1 MAKADDPHAFGV
13 DRTAATRLGDHLDRF
28 DDVMDQRA
36 LLYQKLAE
44 LLVISYLPDAA
55 DPVALLAE
63 ALQTAY
69 RAGARDMH
77 TAVAEQLQPLWIL
90 AGLEP

>member
-1 MAKADDPHAFGV
+1 MTDDLHAFT

-28 DDVMDQRA
+28 DDVMEQRA
-36 LLYQKLAE
+36 ARYRTLAAV
-44 LLVISYLPDAA
+44 LVAHHLPAAA
-55 DPVALLAE
+55 DPTELLAQ
-63 ALQTAY
+63 ALQDAY